1 MKIKTITLQNYKKFI
16 QPKTFSFTDS
26 EGVVNEKTLIIG
38 DNGTGKTSI
47 LQAIVLLLASA
58 IRDKENFKPQKLDWP
73 GFEYRHLQ
81 TGQLPLKIE
90 AEILFDKEEIEATQQ
105 YAHQL
110 IEMGVKLLSLPSSEQ
125 NVTIFFDYQKIR
137 PVAKGKKELFYQFS
151 GYQYAK
157 RLASLTPQKNLL
169 FEKIGNIYWY
179 TEQRNSHNITNLL
192 DSSVSKLDDIRNFLA
207 SAYNYHSAVQQNKRI
222 IKEGEFDFYDKLE
235 QLYKKVFPDR
245 SFVGSTPRFDIYEQA
260 KAPDFFLYDGH
271 SQYELSGMSA
281 GERAIFPILMDF
293 ARWNI
298 NNSIIIIDELEL
310 HLHPPL
316 QQTLVRALSKI
327 GYNNQFI
334 FTTHSNSVMTM
345 FDEGENKVIRLPNE

>member
-1 MKIKTITLQNYKKFI
+1 MKIKKITFQDYKRFLQL
-16 QPKTFSFTDS
+16 QTFSFTDS
-26 EGVVNEKTLIIG
+26 DGIVNEKTLIIG
-38 DNGTGKTSI
+38 NNGTGKTSI
-47 LQAIVLLLASA
+47 LQAIVILLASA
-58 IRDKENFKPQKLDWP
+58 IREKFNPKKLDWP

-90 AEILFDKEEIEATQQ
+90 AEIIFDDNEIKATQE
-105 YAHQL
+105 YATRL
-110 IEMGVKLLSLPSSEQ
+110 KEMGIKDLGLPASRKSVSL
-125 NVTIFFDYQKIR
+125 FFDYQTSKT
-137 PVAKGKKELFYQFS
+137 VARGPKEVFYQFK

-169 FEKIGNIYWY
+169 FENIGNIYWY

-192 DSSVSKLDDIRNFLA
+192 DRKTSGLDDIRNFLA
-207 SAYNYHSAVQQNKRI
+207 SAYNYHSAVQQNKRT
-222 IKEGEFDFYDKLE
+222 IKDGEFDFYDNLE
-235 QLYKKVFPDR
+235 NLYKKVFPDR
-245 SFVGSTPRFDIYEQA
+245 SFIGSSPRFDIYEQA

-271 SQYELSGMSA
+271 YQYEISGMSA

-293 ARWNI
+293 TRWNI

-327 GYNNQFI
+327 GHNNQFI
-334 FTTHSNSVMTM
+334 FTTHSNSVIAM
-345 FDEGENKVIRLPNE
+345 FDENENQIIRLPNE